1 MLKAKHCDIIL
12 SPVFTEKMTNIAD
25 IAKYAFKVDPRANK
39 KDVKEAVEAIF
50 STKVDNVNI
59 LNRKPKNKLF
69 KGKRGRTTTFKR
81 AIVTLEKGKTLDL
94 VSGA

>member
-1 MLKAKHCDIIL
+1 MLKGKHCDIIL
-12 SPVFTEKMTNIAD
+12 SPIFTEKMTNMAD
-25 IAKYAFKVDPRANK
+25 KAKYAFKIAARANK

-50 STKVDNVNI
+50 SAKVENVNI
-59 LNRKPKNKLF
+59 LNRKPKNKIF
-69 KGKRGRTTTFKR
+69 KGVRGKTTSYKK